1 MIVYGDPSRL
11 EPLERCVETLNLMLE
26 QAQTAELR
34 PARVR
39 GLVERAGE
47 LEQALFDAPEGVGT
61 ESARSRDLAAARRV
75 TTLAATAY
83 EHSFSGTPGEACRAV
98 GASRRALAPMRG
110 RGGTIRVKVPEG
122 FAFYGLTL
130 QSYRDQALRWAIER
144 ENAADRRVLVVGI
157 RTIGTTLSA
166 VVMATLRA
174 RGFGAKRITVRPSGQ
189 PLERR
194 LEVPLPDA
202 PFGIVVDEGP
212 GLSGSSMLAAAE
224 AMRRTGIDDIA
235 LLPAH
240 GNGPGARAP
249 AEARSRWRSFRSYP
263 ALDSPPRFGER
274 TLAEELWTGVRTA
287 FGDLV
292 RVTEVGGGAW
302 RAVHYGG
309 ERAWPA
315 VLRPLER
322 PKLLCASRDGG
333 RVLFKFCGHATAP
346 GMDRTLAAKI
356 ARRSAPLAAL
366 GFAPRLLG
374 EMHGFVAW
382 EWVEGRPLG
391 SQDASLPFL
400 VRMGTYIARAA
411 LPPLSPEASHEARE
425 RTAAMLR
432 ANAGATLGDEAV
444 RAAEAEFRRAGAEP
458 GAPGAGDGHL
468 APHEWIRSRS
478 GTIVKT
484 DIGGHDVDHTWTGP
498 QPVIWDLAGAL
509 EEWDLHG
516 AQAEALLRGYRDG
529 GGAPP
534 APAALHAYRTAFAAH
549 RAGQTAF
556 FAEVERNAAERARLE
571 LARERWR
578 GQLSRCLAADPAEA
592 ARW

>member
-1 MIVYGDPSRL
+1 MIVYGDPSRR

-26 QAQTAELR
+26 QAQTADLR

-47 LEQALFDAPEGVGT
+47 LEQALFDDSEEVGT
-61 ESARSRDLAAARRV
+61 LRARSRDLAAARRV
-75 TTLAATAY
+75 TTLAATAFDR
-83 EHSFSGTPGEACRAV
+83 SFSGTPGEAARAV
-98 GASRRALAPMRG
+98 GASCRALAPLR
-110 RGGTIRVKVPEG
+110 RRCGTVDVKVPEG
-122 FAFYGLTL
+122 FAFYGLMP
-130 QSYRDQALRWAIER
+130 QSYRDQALRWALEH
-144 ENAADRRVLVVGI
+144 ENAPDRRVLVVGI

-174 RGFGAKRITVRPSGQ
+174 RGFRAKRITVRPSGQ

-194 LEVPLPDA
+194 LEVPLPGA

-235 LLPAH
+235 LFPAH
-240 GNGPGARAP
+240 GNGPGGAP

-263 ALDSPPRFGER
+263 AMDSPQRFGER

-292 RVTEVGGGAW
+292 RVTEVGGGMW
-302 RAVHYGG
+302 RAAHYGG

-322 PKLLCASRDGG
+322 PKLLCASQDGG

-346 GMDRTLAAKI
+346 GMERTLAAQN

-382 EWVEGRPLG
+382 EWVDGRPLG
-391 SQDASLPFL
+391 IQDASLPFL
-400 VRMGTYIARAA
+400 VRMGAYIARAA

-432 ANAGATLGDEAV
+432 ANAGEILGNEAV
-444 RAAEAEFRRAGAEP
+444 RAAEAEFRKGRDEP
-458 GAPGAGDGHL
+458 SAPGAGDGHL

-478 GTIVKT
+478 GAIVKT
-484 DIGGHDVDHTWTGP
+484 DVGGHDVDHTWTGP

-516 AQAEALLRGYRDG
+516 AQAEAMLRGYGDAG
-529 GGAPP
+529 GPPP
-534 APAALHAYRTAFAAH
+534 APATLHAYRTAFAAH

-556 FAEVERNAAERARLE
+556 FAEVERDAPERARLE

-578 GQLSRCLAADPAEA
+578 AQLTRCLVADPAGA
-592 ARW
+592 AR

>member
-1 MIVYGDPSRL
+1 MIVYGDPARR

-26 QAQTAELR
+26 QARTAELR

-47 LEQALFDAPEGVGT
+47 LEQALFDAPEVLAT
-61 ESARSRDLAAARRV
+61 EPARSRGLAAARRV
-75 TTLAATAY
+75 TTLAATAFDR
-83 EHSFSGTPGEACRAV
+83 SCSGPPGEAGLSIGASCRALD
-98 GASRRALAPMRG
+98 SLRG

-122 FAFYGLTL
+122 FAFYGLML
-130 QSYRDQALRWAIER
+130 QSYREQALRWARER
-144 ENAADRRVLVVGI
+144 EGAADRRVLVVGI

-174 RGFGAKRITVRPSGQ
+174 QGFGAKRITVRPTGQ

-194 LEVPLPDA
+194 LDVPLRAA

-212 GLSGSSMLAAAE
+212 GLSGSSMLAVAE
-224 AMRRTGIDDIA
+224 AMRGAGIEDVA
-235 LLPAH
+235 LFPAH
-240 GNGPGARAP
+240 AGGPDARAT
-249 AEARSRWRSFRSYP
+249 AEARSRWRSFRCYP
-263 ALDSPPRFGER
+263 AQDSPPRVGER
-274 TLAEELWTGVRTA
+274 MLAEELWTGVRPA
-287 FGDLV
+287 FGDLI
-292 RVTEVGGGAW
+292 RVTELGGGLW
-302 RAVHYGG
+302 RAAHYGG

-322 PKLLCASRDGG
+322 LKLLCASRDGG

-346 GMDRTLAAKI
+346 GMERTLAAQT

-391 SQDASLPFL
+391 IQDASFPFL
-400 VRMGTYIARAA
+400 ARMGAYIARAA
-411 LPPLSPEASHEARE
+411 LPPLSPDASHEARE

-432 ANAGATLGDEAV
+432 ANAGEILGEEAA
-444 RAAEAEFRRAGAEP
+444 RAADAEFRKGGAEP

-478 GTIVKT
+478 GAVVKT
-484 DIGGHDVDHTWTGP
+484 DVGGHDVDHTWTGP
-498 QPVIWDLAGAL
+498 QPVHWDLAGAL

-516 AQAEALLRGYRDG
+516 AQAEALLRGYGDAG
-529 GGAPP
+529 GTPP
-534 APAALHAYRTAFAAH
+534 APATLQAYRTAFAAH

-556 FAEVERNAAERARLE
+556 FAEVERDEPERARLE

-578 GQLSRCLAADPAEA
+578 SQLTRCLAADPVGA
-592 ARW
+592 AR